1 MRHMHVCIREGFVYA
16 DAKRNKLNS
25 YALTTE
31 PVQRAVCCVEKEFPT
46 IFKGFPH
53 SKLFSPRLHFWMHF
67 FSIIIVTFHPDLHFV
82 REQGGTTA

>member
-1 MRHMHVCIREGFVYA
+1 VAHAHVRIREGFGYL
-16 DAKRNKLNS
+16 DAKRNKWNA

-53 SKLFSPRLHFWMHF
+53 SKLLSPRLHFSTHC
-67 FSIIIVTFHPDLHFV
+67 
-82 REQGGTTA
+82 